1 MKKIF
6 AYVLVMIA
14 LLSVGGC
21 FFDKQN
27 SQKSDVG
34 IVEKQTVDQML
45 SRYNTEIFDNSGL
58 NPANIDTLNDENGMY
73 SYKITEGIYL
83 VILPLDE
90 QKNKEEDIV
99 NSMRIYV
106 KKEFSDDPQVL
117 AYARMLITANNE
129 KITNREAQN
138 LIDEAISLS
147 SKRITS
153 NNGKGIFV
161 GYISAQDHDEY
172 QVIRNYKM

>member
-6 AYVLVMIA
+6 TYILITIT
-14 LLSVGGC
+14 LLGLGGC
-21 FFDKQN
+21 FFDMQN
-27 SQKSDVG
+27 TKSNDVG
-34 IVEKQTVDQML
+34 VVEKQTVVQML
-45 SRYNTEIFDNSGL
+45 ARYNTEIFDNSGL
-58 NPANIDTLNDENGMY
+58 DPANIESLNEDNGMY
-73 SYKITEGIYL
+73 SYNITEGIYL

-90 QKNKEEDIV
+90 KKNKEEDIV

-117 AYARMLITANNE
+117 AYTRMLITANNE
-129 KITNREAQN
+129 KISNKEAQS

-161 GYISAQDHDEY
+161 GYIKASDHDEY

>member
-6 AYVLVMIA
+6 TYILITIA
-14 LLSVGGC
+14 LLGVGGC

-27 SQKSDVG
+27 AKSNAVG
-34 IVEKQTVDQML
+34 VVEKQTVAQML
-45 SRYNTEIFDNSGL
+45 SKYNTEIFDNSGL
-58 NPANIDTLNDENGMY
+58 DPANIESLNEDNGMY
-73 SYKITEGIYL
+73 SYNITEGIYL

-90 QKNKEEDIV
+90 KKNKEEDIV

-106 KKEFSDDPQVL
+106 KKEFSEDPQVL

-129 KITNREAQN
+129 KITSTEAQN

-161 GYISAQDHDEY
+161 GYIEAQDHDEY